1 MPVWLVTVILFL
13 ETPAL
18 TQETSQIYATQN
30 LGDRKDV
37 AFEMGDLYES
47 TNKILNQTSLNVK
60 RELWMMHTETDTKYP
75 RFQKY
80 ANSIS
85 LWKAST
91 SQDLSYNIYNPM
103 MSHGANITT
112 FFDFTENMNGFV
124 FEYSLNYQLNMHDLQ
139 SVDNWSFCKNYKN
152 NICQCF
158 PLYYPPDKE
167 GGTCISRELPSLNL
181 QYCLEKNAAGN
192 CLMCK
197 PGFMLKNLNVTK
209 PYCSSNEYCGK
220 DVNTGKDDLV
230 DRGCLSCAMDH
241 CVTCK
246 SGWFKQRKS

>member
-1 MPVWLVTVILFL
+1 MSVSLVTVILFL

-18 TQETSQIYATQN
+18 TQETSQIYDTQN

-47 TNKILNQTSLNVK
+47 TNKILNETNLNVK
-60 RELWMMHTETDTKYP
+60 RELWMMHNDTYTKHP
-75 RFQKY
+75 RFEEY

-85 LWKAST
+85 LWKQET

-112 FFDFTENMNGFV
+112 FFDFTENMNGFN

-158 PLYYPPDKE
+158 PLY
-167 GGTCISRELPSLNL
+167 
-181 QYCLEKNAAGN
+181 
-192 CLMCK
+192 
-197 PGFMLKNLNVTK
+197 
-209 PYCSSNEYCGK
+209 
-220 DVNTGKDDLV
+220 
-230 DRGCLSCAMDH
+230 
-241 CVTCK
+241 
-246 SGWFKQRKS
+246 